1 MSTTLD
7 AIVDR
12 VSSVAAGMGYTEAV
26 TPFSFDQQPVGTI
39 DQCIRILGGGQTP
52 PKGGFRMSEV
62 RIDRVTIWV
71 ARKYAGE
78 PRTVTRVLTRD
89 MHSLTAAIMTDGLI
103 TSGEYAIPDEG
114 RVHEI
119 RAEPGAEYA
128 VLQMTVPVDYES
140 QL

>member
-12 VSSVAAGMGYTEAV
+12 ARSVTAALGYHEAQ
-26 TPFSFDQQPVGTI
+26 TPFDFSLQPDGAI
-39 DQCIRILGGGQTP
+39 DTCFRIVDSGAQRIV
-52 PKGGFRMSEV
+52 GGFRYSETRV
-62 RIDRVTIWV
+62 DRITVWV

-78 PRTVTRVLTRD
+78 PTQAKRLLTRD
-89 MHSLTAAIMTDGLI
+89 MHSITAGIVRDGHED
-103 TSGEYAIPDEG
+103 SGEYAVPDDG

-119 RAEPGAEYA
+119 RAEPGATYA